1 MKSIKISLK
10 LDTSKDAE
18 IIAESLLPEIK
29 KPIPNTKVEMIVKKK
44 YITLIIKSNQ
54 INTLRAAS
62 NSFIRWIQTALSV
75 SNVI

>member
-10 LDTSKDAE
+10 LETSKDADV
-18 IIAESLLPEIK
+18 ITKSLSPEIK
-29 KPIPNTKVEMIVKKK
+29 KPIPNTKVEMNVQKNNV
-44 YITLIIKSNQ
+44 TLIIKSNQ

-62 NSFIRWIQTALSV
+62 NSFMRWIQTALSV